1 MIDTINDK
9 IAKAVDEKQFD
20 AAIEEIAKKAVDEYI
35 SRAGEEI
42 GRGNIDIAL
51 RIIDVAKGYATKS
64 HGYSADRIDIITKSA
79 YSVGVENALEQIR

>member
-42 GRGNIDIAL
+42 GRGKCDLQCCCQTKNIL
-51 RIIDVAKGYATKS
+51 
-64 HGYSADRIDIITKSA
+64 
-79 YSVGVENALEQIR
+79 QIC